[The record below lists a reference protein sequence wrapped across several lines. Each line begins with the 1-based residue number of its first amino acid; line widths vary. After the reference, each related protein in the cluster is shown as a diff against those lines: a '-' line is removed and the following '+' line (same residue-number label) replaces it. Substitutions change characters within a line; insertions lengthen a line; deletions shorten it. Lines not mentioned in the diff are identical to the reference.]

1 MKKIAISIFLLFFC
15 ECVLSAS
22 SPGIRLK
29 NLARIQN
36 DKDLSLIGYGIVVG
50 LGGTGDS
57 SRNKMTIQ
65 SLKNTLTHFGLV
77 LDDKDIVSR
86 NVAAVMVT
94 AKVSSFS
101 ERGDQVDIVVSS
113 MGDAR
118 SLTGGTLVLTPL
130 YGIDEKIYGFAQGQV
145 SVGGYEFEREDNSY
159 RKNHTTVGRIVKG
172 GMLERSTTLSAEANN
187 EIIIVLNEPDYTTAT
202 KVAAAIRK
210 ELVGVTVTA
219 NHPGKLTIAVPDN
232 INQIELISKMEN
244 IVVQPD
250 LLSRIVINERTGTI
264 VAGGDIVLGAVSIAH
279 GDLKIEIDTTYTAS
293 QPTNGFYSGSGVKS
307 MLVPNVDVKV
317 EEETGR
323 PVTMPS
329 GTTVSDFVVAMN
341 KINLSTR
348 DIITILQSMKTA
360 GALHADLI
368 IE

>member
-1 MKKIAISIFLLFFC
+1 MKRLAIICILLICGNAF
-15 ECVLSAS
+15 SAV
-22 SPGIRLK
+22 SPGVRLK
-29 NLARIQN
+29 NLARVQN

-65 SLKNTLTHFGLV
+65 SLKNTLSHFGLV

-94 AKVSSFS
+94 TKISSFS
-101 ERGDQVDIVVSS
+101 EKGDQVDIVVSS

-130 YGIDEKIYGFAQGQV
+130 YGIDEKIYGFAQGQI
-145 SVGGYEFEREDNSY
+145 SVGGYEFEESNNSY

-172 GMLERSTTLSAEANN
+172 GMLERSIDAGGSADNK
-187 EIIIVLNEPDYTTAT
+187 IVIVLNEPDYTTVT
-202 KVAAAIRK
+202 KIANAIRA
-210 ELVGVTVTA
+210 EVSGVSVSA
-219 NHPGKLTIAVPDN
+219 NHPGKLTVTVPDN
-232 INQIELISKMEN
+232 MNQIELISKMEN

-250 LLSRIVINERTGTI
+250 AASRIVINERTGTI
-264 VAGGDIVLGAVSIAH
+264 VAGGNVVLGAVSIAH
-279 GDLKIEIDTTYTAS
+279 GNLKIEIDTTYTAS
-293 QPTNGFYSGSGVKS
+293 QPGNGFYNGSGVKS
-307 MLVPNVDVKV
+307 ILVPNVDLKV
-317 EEETGR
+317 DEDKGR
-323 PVTMPS
+323 PITMPS
-329 GTTVSDFVVAMN
+329 GTTVSDFVMAMN

-348 DIITILQSMKTA
+348 DIISILQSMKTA

-368 IE
+368 VE

>member
-1 MKKIAISIFLLFFC
+1 MIFFANAF
-15 ECVLSAS
+15 SAS
-22 SPGIRLK
+22 APGVRLK
-29 NLARIQN
+29 NLARVQG

-50 LGGTGDS
+50 LSGTGDS

-130 YGIDEKIYGFAQGQV
+130 YGVDEKIYGFAQGQI
-145 SVGGYEFEREDNSY
+145 SVGGYEFEKEDNLY

-172 GMLERSTTLSAEANN
+172 GMLERSAAVNGEANK
-187 EIIIVLNEPDYTTAT
+187 EVVIILNEPDYTTAT
-202 KVAAAIRK
+202 KIANAIRN
-210 ELVGVTVTA
+210 ELSGVTVTA
-219 NHPGKLTIAVPDN
+219 NHPGKLTISAPN
-232 INQIELISKMEN
+232 NGNQIELISKMEN
-244 IVVQPD
+244 IIVYPD

-264 VAGGDIVLGAVSIAH
+264 VAGGNIVLGAVSIAH

-293 QPTNGFYSGSGVKS
+293 QPTNGFFSGGGVKS
-307 MLVPNVDVKV
+307 MLVPNVDVGV
-317 EEETGR
+317 EEEVGR
-323 PVTMPS
+323 PIAMPS

-360 GALHADLI
+360 GALHAELI
-368 IE
+368 VE